1 MITKNKIDQ
10 FMFINSLQITVNQL
24 SFRTILFR
32 DLLKINSIAET
43 NTVRTRF
50 GGILVKTRL
59 SRSYTFFVRDK
70 KYTYVGQKQT

>member
-24 SFRTILFR
+24 SFKTILFR
-32 DLLKINSIAET
+32 DLRKINSIAET

-50 GGILVKTRL
+50 GGDTSEDKVVTKLHILC
-59 SRSYTFFVRDK
+59 SR
-70 KYTYVGQKQT
+70 